1 MLDVLLDG
9 SSRRL
14 VWGVDPSGS
23 YRAREYFEEL
33 KDRDRAKFEAL
44 FRLLAET
51 GQIRNKQRFVKE
63 PGDIWCF
70 KQHAK
75 RIACFFDERDVVLIY
90 GFGKKTDQSKRTR
103 RELATAARLRVG
115 YLKSK
120 EGGAYEEEAE

>member
-1 MLDVLLDG
+1 MLDVLRDG

-14 VWGVDPSGS
+14 VWGADPSGHF
-23 YRAREYFEEL
+23 RARQYFERL
-33 KDRDRAKFEAL
+33 QDSDRAKFEAL
-44 FRLLAET
+44 FRALADT
-51 GQIRNKQRFVKE
+51 GQIRNKERFVKE

-103 RELATAARLRVG
+103 RELATAAKLRTG
-115 YLKSK
+115 YLKEK
-120 EGGAYEEEAE
+120 